1 MVDDD
6 IVALVEKARRIDK
19 EELEKLPAAYRYQFA
34 RVREDM
40 E

>member
-1 MVDDD
+1 LDED
-6 IVALVEKARRIDK
+6 IVALVEKARRIDR

-34 RVREDM
+34 RVRDDM